1 MFDVLTG
8 FAIVILVIAVGFGV
22 GRLRLLGPGAV
33 YTLNMFVFWIAL
45 PMMLINF
52 LSDADLAQLFGV
64 NFAVV
69 ALSTLGAGVVGYL
82 GYRFVAGRA
91 RSDSLVAM
99 LACSYCNGTHL
110 GIPLMAHLIGDPTVT
125 LPVVMFQVGFY
136 GPLSV
141 LMLDLSSEKQNSHGL
156 VRELILSILRNPLI
170 IGAVTGI
177 ALAIIKQQTGW
188 TLPKLLAE
196 PIAMVSDATVAVAL
210 IAFGMSMAEVKVL
223 QKGRSPVRS
232 VFAASLVKTIVHPL
246 IAWLLGAFVFGVS
259 GPLLLA
265 MVLIAALP
273 TGQNVFTYAQRFDVN
288 TVLARDSVVIAT
300 ALSLPAM
307 AIIVLLLG

>member
-1 MFDVLTG
+1 MLDVLTG
-8 FAIVILVIAVGFGV
+8 FAIVILVIALGFGV
-22 GRLRLLGPGAV
+22 GRRRLLGPGAV

-69 ALSTLGAGVVGYL
+69 ALSTLGAGFVGYL
-82 GYRFVAGRA
+82 GYRFIARRA
-91 RSDSLVAM
+91 RADSLVAM

-141 LMLDLSSEKQNSHGL
+141 LMLDMNSEKQNSHGL

>member
-1 MFDVLTG
+1 MLDVLTG
-8 FAIVILVIAVGFGV
+8 FAIVILVIAMGFGV

-69 ALSTLGAGVVGYL
+69 ALSTLGAGFVGYL

-141 LMLDLSSEKQNSHGL
+141 LMLDMSSDKQNSRGL
-156 VRELILSILRNPLI
+156 VRELFLSILRNPLI

-177 ALAIIKQQTGW
+177 VLAVLKQQTGF

-223 QKGRSPVRS
+223 QQGRSPVRS

-246 IAWLLGAFVFGVS
+246 IAWLLGAFVFGAT

-273 TGQNVFTYAQRFDVN
+273 TGQNVFTYAQRFGVN

-300 ALSLPAM
+300 AMSLPAM
-307 AIIVLLLG
+307 AIIVLLLS

>member
-22 GRLRLLGPGAV
+22 GRLRLLGPSAV

-52 LSDADLAQLFGV
+52 LSDADLGQLFGV

-69 ALSTLGAGVVGYL
+69 ALSTLASGLVGYL
-82 GYRFVAGRA
+82 GYHFVAGRA

-141 LMLDLSSEKQNSHGL
+141 LMLDMSSEKRNSRGI

-177 ALAIIKQQTGW
+177 VLAVIKQQVGW
-188 TLPKLLAE
+188 TLPKLFAE
-196 PIAMVSDATVAVAL
+196 PIAMISDATVAVAL

-246 IAWLLGAFVFGVS
+246 IAWLLGAFVFGAS

-273 TGQNVFTYAQRFDVN
+273 TGQNVFTYAQRFGVN

-300 ALSLPAM
+300 AMSLPAM
-307 AIIVLLLG
+307 AVIVLLLG